1 MYIIYYDRMFLLILM
16 MCFVLPSTIPIS
28 VRFML
33 HVGVTCDSPLRTTKW
48 SGKQHGT
55 QPPPTTMCKKK
66 KNLKSTVTQIAHNF
80 IRHLLY
86 ILWCLIKLTIV
97 CVVTRII
104 VSDTCKKKETPS
116 NKQDPT
122 VRQQRRQP
130 PPKKKYSRTTRSV
143 NGTY

>member
-1 MYIIYYDRMFLLILM
+1 
-16 MCFVLPSTIPIS
+16 
-28 VRFML
+28 ML
-33 HVGVTCDSPLRTTKW
+33 HVGVTRHYEQQSDLANNMAPNHPQQQCVKT
-48 SGKQHGT
+48 
-55 QPPPTTMCKKK
+55 K

-130 PPKKKYSRTTRSV
+130 TLPPKKI
-143 NGTY
+143 NGGGPLRAKEENIENHKS

>member
-1 MYIIYYDRMFLLILM
+1 MFLLILM

-28 VRFML
+28 ARFML
-33 HVGVTCDSPLRTTKW
+33 HVGVTRHYEQQSDLANNMAPNHPQQQCVKT
-48 SGKQHGT
+48 
-55 QPPPTTMCKKK
+55 K

-130 PPKKKYSRTTRSV
+130 TTPPPQKKYSRTKRSA